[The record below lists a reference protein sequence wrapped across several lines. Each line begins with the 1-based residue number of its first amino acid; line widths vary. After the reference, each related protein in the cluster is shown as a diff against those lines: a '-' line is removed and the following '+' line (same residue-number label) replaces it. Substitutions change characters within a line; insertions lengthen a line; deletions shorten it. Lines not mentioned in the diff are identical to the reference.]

1 MQTTYSESYWDMI
14 FTAMKQ
20 ALEKRG
26 IGLPS
31 VSEIARDLPDPF
43 YVLISTVIS
52 LRTKDAVTLSA
63 SRKLFAEANTPE
75 HLLLLSE
82 ERIGELIYPAGFF
95 RTKAKHIREISR
107 ILIEQHEGKVPADRE
122 ALLKLPGVGVKTAN
136 LTLNLGFN
144 IDAICVDTHV
154 HRISNR
160 FGWITTKSP
169 EESEKALE
177 AVMPRRYWIPLNELL
192 VTYGQQICTPVSP
205 FCTQCPVAEFCQKT
219 GVTKTR

>member
-1 MQTTYSESYWDMI
+1 MQPTNSESYWDMI
-14 FTAMKQ
+14 FTPMKL
-20 ALEKRG
+20 AVEKRG

-31 VSEIARDLPDPF
+31 VSEIAQDLPDPF
-43 YVLISTVIS
+43 YVLISTVLS

-63 SRKLFAEANTPE
+63 SRKLFAEVKTPE
-75 HLLLLSE
+75 HMLLLSE
-82 ERIGELIYPAGFF
+82 ERIGELIYPAGFYH
-95 RTKAKHIREISR
+95 TKAKQIREISR
-107 ILIEQHEGKVPADRE
+107 ILLEQHEGKVPADRE

-136 LTLNLGFN
+136 LTLNLGFG

-177 AVMPRRYWIPLNELL
+177 VIMPKKYWIPLNELL

-205 FCTQCPVAEFCQKT
+205 FCTQCPVADFCQKN